1 MASTY
6 DHASVG
12 DAELLIDTPR
22 GTPLTA
28 SQLLQ
33 RARAYAW
40 SGPIE
45 PGYVRKVFATEA
57 AAYAWQQSN
66 LPNGGLEWLAHD
78 GETILSARFVE
89 GSNDLWSQRFDID
102 RVTGVVTVTHE
113 H

>member
-1 MASTY
+1 M
-6 DHASVG
+6 
-12 DAELLIDTPR
+12 
-22 GTPLTA
+22 
-28 SQLLQ
+28 
-33 RARAYAW
+33 
-40 SGPIE
+40 
-45 PGYVRKVFATEA
+45 RKVFATEA

-89 GSNDLWSQRFDID
+89 GTNDLWSQRFDID